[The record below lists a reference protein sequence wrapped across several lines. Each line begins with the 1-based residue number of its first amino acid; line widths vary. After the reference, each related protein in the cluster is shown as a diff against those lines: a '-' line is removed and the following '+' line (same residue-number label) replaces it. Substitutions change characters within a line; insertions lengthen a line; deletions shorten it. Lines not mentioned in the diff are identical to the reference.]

1 MEGWVDDFEGE
12 QGSSDEGDRPDYF
25 HSGNLDRIRD
35 ALPNST
41 ARVHR
46 YDAMTMSE
54 LARRGFHLID
64 MSGEIWTMQRVG

>member
-12 QGSSDEGDRPDYF
+12 QGRSDEGDRPDYF

-35 ALPNST
+35 ALPNAT

-46 YDAMTMSE
+46 HDATTMSE
-54 LARRGFHLID
+54 LARRGFHIVD